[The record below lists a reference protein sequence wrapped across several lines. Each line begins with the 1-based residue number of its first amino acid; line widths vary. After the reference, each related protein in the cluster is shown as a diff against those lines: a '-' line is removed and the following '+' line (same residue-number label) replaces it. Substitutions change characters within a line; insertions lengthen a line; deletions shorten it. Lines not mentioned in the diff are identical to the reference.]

1 MNEKCIAN
9 KELVVLNR
17 GYHSF
22 NIRDEMSKLVC
33 PVCKKGN
40 KKGPRG
46 EEPTL
51 MFRNCGFVNCQWAMK
66 GNLACNKDSKI
77 YSEGRTY
84 DKKLYTFKETNHR
97 GLWHNLDILVK
108 QLSKNTW
115 ANLPSAR

>member
-1 MNEKCIAN
+1 M
-9 KELVVLNR
+9 LNR

-40 KKGPRG
+40 KKGARG

-84 DKKLYTFKETNHR
+84 DNKLYTFKETNHR

-108 QLSKNTW
+108 
-115 ANLPSAR
+115 